1 MVAALFCFVPS
12 RKCMYF
18 CANFT
23 ELGLKGGLLFT
34 KTKHNKCFSNIWAS
48 QSKKRGACPSK
59 LSILLSNKAIFFGK
73 THKCIGGTDNAK
85 KILHKIISIV
95 KENWLFCPWK
105 EGFMR
110 KKVRQWITLILAVVM
125 IVGAVNNDY
134 LITLAT
140 NADEVGTEAVSGNDA
155 VEMQDVSGNAVAELA
170 SVSGNNDFL
179 WKILAVTAVSFF
191 CILPEKIRSPA

>member
-1 MVAALFCFVPS
+1 
-12 RKCMYF
+12 MYRRDGQR
-18 CANFT
+18 
-23 ELGLKGGLLFT
+23 E
-34 KTKHNKCFSNIWAS
+34 
-48 QSKKRGACPSK
+48 
-59 LSILLSNKAIFFGK
+59 
-73 THKCIGGTDNAK
+73 

-110 KKVRQWITLILAVVM
+110 KRVRQWITLILAVVM

-170 SVSGNNDFL
+170 SVSGNNAQMPVLYAAGANETVYTATELGNPYYKTGNTTVAISGTKYEVTFDTTEQQCHSVKHHISGFL
-179 WKILAVTAVSFF
+179 S
-191 CILPEKIRSPA
+191 

>member
-1 MVAALFCFVPS
+1 
-12 RKCMYF
+12 
-18 CANFT
+18 
-23 ELGLKGGLLFT
+23 
-34 KTKHNKCFSNIWAS
+34 
-48 QSKKRGACPSK
+48 
-59 LSILLSNKAIFFGK
+59 
-73 THKCIGGTDNAK
+73 
-85 KILHKIISIV
+85 
-95 KENWLFCPWK
+95 
-105 EGFMR
+105 MR

-125 IVGAVNNDY
+125 IVGAVSNDY

>member
-1 MVAALFCFVPS
+1 
-12 RKCMYF
+12 MYRRDGQR
-18 CANFT
+18 
-23 ELGLKGGLLFT
+23 E
-34 KTKHNKCFSNIWAS
+34 
-48 QSKKRGACPSK
+48 
-59 LSILLSNKAIFFGK
+59 
-73 THKCIGGTDNAK
+73 

-105 EGFMR
+105 EGFMS